1 MRHPRTDGRGY
12 EKGSFLRTSFMN
24 GPLHNSLKLTLVAL
38 ISYENLVDKVI
49 HDIVLW
55 AQQSLQAG
63 LALRIDVAE
72 NFLRLLGLVLV
83 LSKPVTHALH
93 CEIYSF

>member
-49 HDIVLW
+49 HVLW
-55 AQQSLQAG
+55 AQQSLRAG

-72 NFLRLLGLVLV
+72 NFLRLLG
-83 LSKPVTHALH
+83 
-93 CEIYSF
+93 YSAGFVQAGHTCFTL